1 MSRKDYKAI
10 VAALVAAHEWLA
22 DDKSF
27 SQAEIACATY
37 GVYRAAIELS
47 DVLKED
53 NIRFDRTKFME
64 AFMNATGRA

>member
-10 VAALVAAHEWLA
+10 VAALADVHNDLVDNPSLSVDETDAA
-22 DDKSF
+22 
-27 SQAEIACATY
+27 CY
-37 GVYRAAIELS
+37 GVYRVALALS
-47 DVLKED
+47 DVFKED

>member
-10 VAALVAAHEWLA
+10 VAALAAAHEWLA
-22 DDKSF
+22 GDTSYSVEEKLAA
-27 SQAEIACATY
+27 QY
-37 GVYRAAIELS
+37 GIYRAAIELS

-64 AFMNATGRA
+64 AFMNATGRE

>member
-10 VAALVAAHEWLA
+10 VAALVAAHEWIAGDTSYSVDEILA
-22 DDKSF
+22 A
-27 SQAEIACATY
+27 QY
-37 GVYRAAIELS
+37 GIYRAAIELS

-53 NIRFDRTKFME
+53 NVRFDRAKFME